1 MMKVIKST
9 VLGIIK
15 FYKHFIS
22 PSFGSNCRFYP
33 SCSSYAFQTVEKY
46 GIFKG
51 LQKGFYRIL
60 KCNPFN
66 KGGIDLP

>member
-1 MMKVIKST
+1 MRVVKIAI
-9 VLGIIK
+9 LGTIN
-15 FYKHFIS
+15 FYKIFIS
-22 PSFGSNCRFYP
+22 PVLGNNCRFYP
-33 SCSSYAFQTVEKY
+33 SCSSYTHQAVEKY

-51 LQKGFYRIL
+51 LGKGFRRIL

>member
-1 MMKVIKST
+1 MRVVKIAI
-9 VLGIIK
+9 LGTIN
-15 FYKHFIS
+15 FYKIFIS
-22 PSFGSNCRFYP
+22 PVLGNNCRFYP
-33 SCSSYAFQTVEKY
+33 SCSSYAHQAVEKY

-51 LQKGFYRIL
+51 LGKGFRRIL

>member
-1 MMKVIKST
+1 MKVIKSA
-9 VLGIIK
+9 VLGTVK
-15 FYKHFIS
+15 FYKNFIS

-33 SCSSYAFQTVEKY
+33 SCSSYTHQAVEKY
-46 GIFKG
+46 GTFKG
-51 LQKGFYRIL
+51 LQKGFWRIL